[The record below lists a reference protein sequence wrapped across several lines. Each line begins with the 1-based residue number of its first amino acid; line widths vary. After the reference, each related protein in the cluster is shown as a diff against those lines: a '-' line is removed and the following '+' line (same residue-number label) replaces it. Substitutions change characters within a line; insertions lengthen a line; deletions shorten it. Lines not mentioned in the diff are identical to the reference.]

1 MPLMTTFEHAVLTA
15 QDFVYA
21 ADFDW
26 LIEQNFIGFA
36 VQRSRGTWQLVVGH
50 YLGVIQ
56 LPSGTVLEVLPKI
69 AQFSEVNLGETRA
82 WVKTMLA
89 TIWPGLNPKQLPVI
103 APQTRFD
110 HAQESIPMWL
120 GQCFYLYRI
129 ARLAHSTT
137 CCTCCCVYCCCIY
150 SNTQACNAIAPCYC
164 SSCTTCCTQCC
175 TFSITTYGLVAA
187 D

>member
-56 LPSGTVLEVLPKI
+56 LPSGMLLEVLPKI

-103 APQTRFD
+103 APQTRLTMPKKVSQCGLVNVFISGLT
-110 HAQESIPMWL
+110 SISP
-120 GQCFYLYRI
+120 I
-129 ARLAHSTT
+129 STT
-137 CCTCCCVYCCCIY
+137 KPPSKTNRIFKVSYY
-150 SNTQACNAIAPCYC
+150 
-164 SSCTTCCTQCC
+164 
-175 TFSITTYGLVAA
+175 
-187 D
+187 

>member
-56 LPSGTVLEVLPKI
+56 LPSGMLLEVLPKI

-89 TIWPGLNPKQLPVI
+89 TIWPGLNPKALPVI
-103 APQTRFD
+103 APQTSFE
-110 HAQESIPMWL
+110 HAQDSIPMWL
-120 GQCFYLYRI
+120 ACALPVAFVILQAVLF
-129 ARLAHSTT
+129 ARGAYKSGKKL
-137 CCTCCCVYCCCIY
+137 
-150 SNTQACNAIAPCYC
+150 
-164 SSCTTCCTQCC
+164 
-175 TFSITTYGLVAA
+175 GLN
-187 D
+187 DKQMKKQ